1 MTTAAAKSRQ
11 KAWGHAVPDAQLRLH
26 RKTKQL
32 MDEQIGSFAQLH
44 DFGLN
49 PEKTDDLVKRRRGK
63 AIATMQL
70 YIQKVEGDAAIAEQS
85 FYRINSSAAVIDD
98 TELEIIRGRRKPN
111 AIATRALISAG
122 KGYRYW
128 KDFANAGRIESLAHE
143 GYSLLFGEL
152 LEIGPQS
159 PDIPRAG
166 QPYSS
171 EGFKMILDLV
181 NVFNNVTPAMW
192 THRRSGKGTVPELP
206 DDTTGAKT
214 FEFLEVI
221 VDIARL
227 VSGPPSFSGSL
238 GLEQAV
244 YAYGST
250 GKIHPAAFIAAHRF
264 FRNCKKGIS

>member
-1 MTTAAAKSRQ
+1 
-11 KAWGHAVPDAQLRLH
+11 
-26 RKTKQL
+26 
-32 MDEQIGSFAQLH
+32 
-44 DFGLN
+44 
-49 PEKTDDLVKRRRGK
+49 
-63 AIATMQL
+63 MQL

-98 TELEIIRGRRKPN
+98 TELDIIRGRRKPN